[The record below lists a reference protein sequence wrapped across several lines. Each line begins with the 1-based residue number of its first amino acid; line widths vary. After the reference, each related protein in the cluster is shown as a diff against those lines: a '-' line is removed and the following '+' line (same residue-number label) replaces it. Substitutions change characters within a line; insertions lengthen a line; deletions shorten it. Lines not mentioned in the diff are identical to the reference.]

1 MRRDADPNGMPARDM
16 ELYEQLISDGI
27 AAAARR
33 RSAIDHVT
41 ARRTAIWLM
50 SRPQQPDFIRGLLEF
65 AKTGAITQNLKTQL
79 RNYARRYGDPS
90 QPHASRLLQ
99 YAAARGHDLGP
110 IAPDFAGLCDR
121 VDQADHMLAGLRQR
135 IRDGRGLPEPEWPDT
150 DGPRLI
156 AMARHDPA
164 SQTVSIILDATTAN
178 IAMYAITNHALDR
191 EAHTREVRQYSEKLP
206 ENSHS
211 RRARQDIAARETRIA
226 ERLRAIE
233 CAYRIALD
241 HDATPTMEP
250 LEIAR
255 PSGRPSDPEPE
266 LE

>member
-41 ARRTAIWLM
+41 ARRTAILLM
-50 SRPQQPDFIRGLLEF
+50 SRPQQPDFVRGLLHF
-65 AKTGAITQNLKTQL
+65 AKSGAITQNLKTQL
-79 RNYARRYGDPS
+79 RNYARRPGDPN

-99 YAAARGHDLGP
+99 YAVARGYDLGP
-110 IAPDFAGLCDR
+110 IGPDFAGLCDR
-121 VDQADHMLAGLRQR
+121 VDLADHMLAGLRQR
-135 IRDGRGLPEPEWPDT
+135 IRDGCGLPEPTWPDT

-156 AMARHDPA
+156 ALARHDPD

-178 IAMYAITNHALDR
+178 IAMYAITNHAVDR
-191 EAHTREVRQYSEKLP
+191 EAHTREVQQYSQKLP

-211 RRARQDIAARETRIA
+211 RRAREAIAARDTRIA
-226 ERLRAIE
+226 ERLSAVERA
-233 CAYRIALD
+233 YQTALD
-241 HDATPTMEP
+241 HAAAPAAEP
-250 LEIAR
+250 PEMTRA
-255 PSGRPSDPEPE
+255 SAHPSDWEPE
-266 LE
+266 IG